1 MKAVL
6 ACSIAL
12 LLVEGAATAQVRNV
26 DVGVS
31 VADGRLRSF
40 YLAIGDYYRVPPPQV
55 VEVRERC
62 RCADEDLP
70 VVYFLAARAHVEP
83 AAIISLRV
91 QKMPWLDIA
100 FHYHLTPDIFFVPV
114 GTSHIGPPYGRA
126 YGYYRKYGPSRD
138 WKKIAITDYDVV
150 NLVNLRFVS
159 EHYRMSPEAVMGM
172 RGRESKFVVIND
184 EIQRGHGKGKPGKQK
199 GNGEKQKGNGKGKK
213 G

>member
-1 MKAVL
+1 MKALL
-6 ACSIAL
+6 ACSIGL
-12 LLVEGAATAQVRNV
+12 LLVEGVATAQVRGV

-40 YLAIGDYYRVPPPQV
+40 YLAIGDYYGVPPPQV
-55 VEVRERC
+55 VELHDRC
-62 RCADEDLP
+62 RCPDEDLP

-114 GTSHIGPPYGRA
+114 STSHIGPPYGHA

-138 WKKIAITDYDVV
+138 WKKITITDHDVV

-159 EHYRMSPEAVMGM
+159 EHYKMSPEAVMTM

-184 EIQRGHGKGKPGKQK
+184 EVQKSHQKAKSDKQ
-199 GNGEKQKGNGKGKK
+199 KQKGNGKDKK
-213 G
+213 K